1 LKAWSEAFRLEQFAC
16 RITFAPSC
24 RARGISSAL
33 AAQRQARYIEANIS
47 SDFAE
52 WEPSGP
58 ALFYYLKGPMSF
70 DLTEQRFIKETGL
83 EARVARIVE
92 PVANG
97 LGFSLVR
104 VKITQEN
111 GCTLQ
116 IMAEDEHGRFT
127 IVNCEA
133 LSKDLSPVLDVEDP
147 IDREYHLE
155 VSSPGIDRP
164 LVRRRDF
171 QGYIGHEAKIELGD
185 MINGRKRFRGFI
197 KAVEDDAVIITLPD
211 APAGTDPDHR
221 LPFRNLAEAK
231 LVMTDALMEKA
242 RLDQEAHP
250 IDDDE
255 TETVEYADADVD
267 DEDDISPEDAAGTK
281 PTKET
286 H

>member
-1 LKAWSEAFRLEQFAC
+1 
-16 RITFAPSC
+16 
-24 RARGISSAL
+24 
-33 AAQRQARYIEANIS
+33 
-47 SDFAE
+47 
-52 WEPSGP
+52 
-58 ALFYYLKGPMSF
+58 MSF
-70 DLTEQRFIKETGL
+70 DLTEKRYIKETGL
-83 EARVARIVE
+83 EARVSRIVE

-111 GCTLQ
+111 GMTLQ
-116 IMAEDEHGRFT
+116 IMAEDENGRFT
-127 IVNCEA
+127 IVNCET

-164 LVRRRDF
+164 LVRKRDF
-171 QGYIGHEAKIELGD
+171 AAYVGHEVKIELND

-197 KAVEDDAVIITLPD
+197 KAVDDEAVTITLPD

-221 LPFRNLAEAK
+221 LLFTTLAEAK

-255 TETVEYADADVD
+255 TETVEIADNDND
-267 DEDDISPEDAAGTK
+267 DEDDTS
-281 PTKET
+281 KESN
-286 H
+286 

>member
-1 LKAWSEAFRLEQFAC
+1 
-16 RITFAPSC
+16 
-24 RARGISSAL
+24 
-33 AAQRQARYIEANIS
+33 
-47 SDFAE
+47 
-52 WEPSGP
+52 
-58 ALFYYLKGPMSF
+58 MSF
-70 DLTEQRFIKETGL
+70 DLTEKRYIKETGL
-83 EARVARIVE
+83 EARVSRIVE

-111 GCTLQ
+111 GMTLQ
-116 IMAEDEHGRFT
+116 IMAEDENGRFT
-127 IVNCEA
+127 IVNCET

-171 QGYIGHEAKIELGD
+171 ESYIGHEAKIELAD

-197 KAVEDDAVIITLPD
+197 KGVDDEAVTITLPD
-211 APAGTDPDHR
+211 APGGTDPDHR
-221 LPFRNLAEAK
+221 LLFSTLAEAK

-250 IDDDE
+250 IDDED
-255 TETVEYADADVD
+255 TETVEYD
-267 DEDDISPEDAAGTK
+267 DTEDSQEI
-281 PTKET
+281 

>member
-1 LKAWSEAFRLEQFAC
+1 
-16 RITFAPSC
+16 
-24 RARGISSAL
+24 
-33 AAQRQARYIEANIS
+33 
-47 SDFAE
+47 
-52 WEPSGP
+52 
-58 ALFYYLKGPMSF
+58 MSF
-70 DLTEQRFIKETGL
+70 DLTEQRYIKETGL

-111 GCTLQ
+111 GTTLQ
-116 IMAEDEHGRFT
+116 IMAEDENGRFT
-127 IVNCEA
+127 IVNCET

-171 QGYIGHEAKIELGD
+171 AAYVGHEVKIELAD

-197 KAVEDDAVIITLPD
+197 KAVDDEAVTITLPD
-211 APAGTDPDHR
+211 APGGTDPDHR
-221 LPFRNLAEAK
+221 LLFVTVAEAK

-242 RLDQEAHP
+242 RIDQEANP

-255 TETVEYADADVD
+255 TETVEIADNDNDDDAD
-267 DEDDISPEDAAGTK
+267 DAQSGTADTESSEE
-281 PTKET
+281 TK
-286 H
+286 

>member
-1 LKAWSEAFRLEQFAC
+1 
-16 RITFAPSC
+16 
-24 RARGISSAL
+24 
-33 AAQRQARYIEANIS
+33 
-47 SDFAE
+47 
-52 WEPSGP
+52 
-58 ALFYYLKGPMSF
+58 MSF
-70 DLTEQRFIKETGL
+70 DLTEKRYIKETGL
-83 EARVARIVE
+83 EARISRIVE

-111 GCTLQ
+111 GMTLQ
-116 IMAEDEHGRFT
+116 IMAEDENARFT
-127 IVNCEA
+127 IVNCET

-164 LVRRRDF
+164 LVRKRDF
-171 QGYIGHEAKIELGD
+171 AAYIGHEAKIELSD

-197 KAVEDDAVIITLPD
+197 KAVDDEAVIITLPD
-211 APAGTDPDHR
+211 APGGSDPDHR
-221 LPFRNLAEAK
+221 LLFTTLAEAK

-255 TETVEYADADVD
+255 TETVEFADNDND
-267 DEDDISPEDAAGTK
+267 DEDKDDTS
-281 PTKET
+281 KESN
-286 H
+286 

>member
-1 LKAWSEAFRLEQFAC
+1 
-16 RITFAPSC
+16 
-24 RARGISSAL
+24 
-33 AAQRQARYIEANIS
+33 
-47 SDFAE
+47 
-52 WEPSGP
+52 
-58 ALFYYLKGPMSF
+58 MSF

-83 EARVARIVE
+83 EARIARIVE

-104 VKITQEN
+104 VKVTPEN

-116 IMAEDEHGRFT
+116 IMAEDENGRFT

-171 QGYIGHEAKIELGD
+171 QSYVGHEVKIELSD

-197 KAVEDDAVIITLPD
+197 KAVEDDAVVITLPD

-221 LPFRNLAEAK
+221 LLLANLAEAK

-242 RLDQEAHP
+242 RADQEAHP

-255 TETVEYADADVD
+255 TETVEYADADND
-267 DEDDISPEDAAGTK
+267 DEINARHDDQETETVEDAAGTK